1 MKQAKALFTGPVLT
15 AVIMLAIFLTMSLM
29 ALGFPG
35 KARLM
40 PLLVGIPASALALA
54 QVLIEL
60 RKAMAATA
68 DSDAQ
73 QLAALWNERYMLVWM
88 LLFFLGILGFGFL
101 YASPFLVFAF
111 LYIGK
116 KETIKV
122 GALGAAGTWAVLFGL
137 FEQAFEIPLFDGLL
151 IEWLAG

>member
-40 PLLVGIPASALALA
+40 PLLVGVPASALA

-68 DSDAQ
+68 ESDAQ
-73 QLAALWNERYMLVWM
+73 QITALWNERYMLVWM

-101 YASPFLVFAF
+101 YASLFLVFAF

-122 GALGAAGTWAVLFGL
+122 GALGAAGTWAILYGL

-151 IEWLAG
+151 IEWLAA

>member
-29 ALGFPG
+29 ALGFPE

-40 PLLVGIPASALALA
+40 PLMVGIPGSVLALL
-54 QVLIEL
+54 QVLAEL
-60 RKAMAATA
+60 RTSVDDAMESEAQRGAAR
-68 DSDAQ
+68 
-73 QLAALWNERYMLVWM
+73 WNERHMFIW
-88 LLFFLGILGFGFL
+88 LLLYFFGILSFGFIYAAPLLVFGFL
-101 YASPFLVFAF
+101 TV
-111 LYIGK
+111 GQ

-122 GALGAAGTWAVLFGL
+122 AVFGAIGTWAILYGL

-151 IEWLAG
+151 IEWLTG